1 MGAGLCCIGT
11 GHGGTCDM
19 KSGAG
24 NGAGLGCMGAEHE
37 DRVGMESGDG
47 GGDRTE
53 EEDEKW
59 WLVNRVSIFR

>member
-1 MGAGLCCIGT
+1 
-11 GHGGTCDM
+11 M